1 MRSAMSNHR
10 YSTWMLFAIAFAD
23 SSFLPVPPDL
33 LLIPMSLLRPERM
46 RFLVVVC
53 ILGSSLG
60 AVAGYLIGYGL
71 WSLIG
76 ATLMEL
82 YGYTEKFL
90 AYQQLVEEEL
100 VENRALRRSEAL
112 KIWRRGTGRES
123 SASGWPPSAE
133 ASDV

>member
-1 MRSAMSNHR
+1 MRSPGMTPSRSKARAGRRERRRALRHVAAMSNHR

-46 RFLVVVC
+46 RLLVVVC

-76 ATLMEL
+76 A
-82 YGYTEKFL
+82 
-90 AYQQLVEEEL
+90 A
-100 VENRALRRSEAL
+100 
-112 KIWRRGTGRES
+112 
-123 SASGWPPSAE
+123 
-133 ASDV
+133 